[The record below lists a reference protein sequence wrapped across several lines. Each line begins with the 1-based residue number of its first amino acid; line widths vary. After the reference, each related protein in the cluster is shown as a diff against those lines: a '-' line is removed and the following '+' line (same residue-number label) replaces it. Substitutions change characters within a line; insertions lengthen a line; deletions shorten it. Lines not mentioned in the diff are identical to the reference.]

1 LFWRQLLLVEKPVM
15 RRILAVSVMLL
26 VGAIVLSR
34 SRGAWLVSAGLAI
47 SLPTATWLF
56 FNGRSTGGTRDAVR
70 LWTAAIVI
78 GVAAA
83 VFVPNRLGWGFA
95 DFASSAER
103 LLDLEDGTG
112 RGRLIQ
118 SVTTLR
124 MIEEEPLLGVGPG
137 NWGILY
143 PAFARSGDPS
153 LTPESIYPAPHQPRG
168 DLLSLTAEF
177 GLPGLIL
184 MMAATWGVICRALV
198 MRRDQRPQ
206 VRYSGLMVI
215 GLVASTIILGM
226 SDPIVRLSP
235 TLVLVSVLVGLGL
248 AHADIA
254 DVETPLRNSSRH
266 VVKHVILAGCV
277 VASLVAALGAGRDAA
292 AIRALT
298 SMDALEDIYK
308 AVRIAP
314 NNVEAQVVLSYV
326 LVSINRCE
334 QAMPHLMHA
343 AKLQPYSGAIAR
355 LRSRC
360 SQNPV
365 SVQ

>member
-1 LFWRQLLLVEKPVM
+1 MLRTRVSWDWKVDTPVLAALAWGFLLTVLVATNGIAGTRAVGTYAAGWSIFLFTRSAYTRSENGGVYLATCWVLVCIALVVLLEAFGVLPFFSEPGRRPGGTLGNRNLVARILCLSLPLFWRQLLLVEKPVM

-235 TLVLVSVLVGLGL
+235 
-248 AHADIA
+248 
-254 DVETPLRNSSRH
+254 
-266 VVKHVILAGCV
+266 
-277 VASLVAALGAGRDAA
+277 
-292 AIRALT
+292 
-298 SMDALEDIYK
+298 
-308 AVRIAP
+308 
-314 NNVEAQVVLSYV
+314 
-326 LVSINRCE
+326 
-334 QAMPHLMHA
+334 
-343 AKLQPYSGAIAR
+343 
-355 LRSRC
+355 
-360 SQNPV
+360 
-365 SVQ
+365 